1 MENRNWKIETRKWE
15 LENRK
20 WKVEDGKRREHSNG
34 CKARQRL
41 QGPGGME
48 SRA

>member
-1 MENRNWKIETRKWE
+1 MENRNWKIETRNWK

-20 WKVEDGKRREHSNG
+20 WKAEDGNYCEHSNA
-34 CKARQRL
+34 CKVRERL
-41 QGPGGME
+41 QGLGGME